1 MKLTTYLRF
10 NGSCEAAFARY
21 AEIFGGT
28 VEELVRHGDSPIG
41 RRMAPDRRNAILHAR
56 LAIGDQ
62 VLMGSDAPPDIHRP
76 ASGFYVAVAFD
87 VPAEAERVFAALADG
102 GQVRQP
108 LTKTFFSSRFGMVA
122 DRFGIL
128 WMVLVSQEGR

>member
-10 NGSCEAAFARY
+10 NGCCEAAFARY

-56 LAIGDQ
+56 LSIGDQ

-102 GQVRQP
+102 GQVRMELQE
-108 LTKTFFSSRFGMVA
+108 TYWAGRFGLLV
-122 DRFGIL
+122 DRFGVP
-128 WMVLVSQEGR
+128 WMIASGGAG

>member
-102 GQVRQP
+102 GQVRMELQE
-108 LTKTFFSSRFGMVA
+108 TYWAGRFGLLV
-122 DRFGIL
+122 DRFGVP
-128 WMVLVSQEGR
+128 WMIASGSAG

>member
-1 MKLTTYLRF
+1 VKLTTYLRF
-10 NGSCEAAFARY
+10 NGTCEAAFARY

-102 GQVRQP
+102 GQVRMELQQ
-108 LTKTFFSSRFGMVA
+108 TYWAGRFGLVV
-122 DRFGIL
+122 DRFGVP
-128 WMVLVSQEGR
+128 WMMASGNAG